1 MQMPKNFP
9 IGLKNARLM
18 IGDGALLTEG
28 FDVLLRFFQ
37 FISGNRWEQVMLNLV
52 IQSTVPEVSEGVSLD
67 IARAK
72 YLLM

>member
-9 IGLKNARLM
+9 VGLKNARLM
-18 IGDGALLTEG
+18 IGDGALLTES
-28 FDVLLRFFQ
+28 FDALLRFFQ
-37 FISGNRWEQVMLNLV
+37 FISGNRRKKVMLNLV
-52 IQSTVPEVSEGVSLD
+52 IQSTVPEVSERVSLD